1 MFVRVHGSS
10 KKVEGCVENESAVKG
25 LSAGEIQAKYSLLKI
40 PTYITKV
47 TVPVGTR
54 IWSGRINSIFGELDV
69 IVKRFQ
75 LSERILIENY
85 IESKLNKYP

>member
-25 LSAGEIQAKYSLLKI
+25 LSAGEIQAKYSLLEI

-47 TVPVGTR
+47 TVPIGTR
-54 IWSGRINSIFGELDV
+54 I
-69 IVKRFQ
+69 
-75 LSERILIENY
+75 
-85 IESKLNKYP
+85 